1 MWQPNN
7 RQWWVLVVAALFITC
22 AWPPSRPGP
31 LGNDKS
37 LAMKFV
43 NWAVDP
49 RGELPVM
56 PPPFTFAN
64 GDDPDAVMEHDTQ
77 TLNYGVLYLKGGWTR
92 RRLQLKV
99 AGDPF
104 NPSTERQLL
113 VALGVATVFLV
124 WRFERKN
131 ERAPGP

>member
-7 RQWWVLVVAALFITC
+7 RQWWVLAIVALFIAC
-22 AWPPSRPGP
+22 AWPPGP
-31 LGNDKS
+31 SNNDKS

-64 GDDPDAVMEHDTQ
+64 GDDPQTVIEHDTQ
-77 TLNYGVLYLKGGWTR
+77 SLDYGVLYLKGGWTR
-92 RRLQLKV
+92 RRLELKV
-99 AGDPF
+99 AGDPLK
-104 NPSTERQLL
+104 PSTQRQLL
-113 VALGVATVFLV
+113 VALGVATAFLA
-124 WRFERKN
+124 WRFR
-131 ERAPGP
+131 

>member
-1 MWQPNN
+1 MAQPIAKNHEGEYKERAQQMWQPNN

-77 TLNYGVLYLKGGWTR
+77 TL
-92 RRLQLKV
+92 KV

-124 WRFERKN
+124 WRSS
-131 ERAPGP
+131 GSSVT

>member
-1 MWQPNN
+1 MWPPNN
-7 RQWWVLVVAALFITC
+7 RQWWVLVIAALFIVC
-22 AWPPSRPGP
+22 AWPPSSPD
-31 LGNDKS
+31 NDKS

-64 GDDPDAVMEHDTQ
+64 GDDPETVTKHDTQ
-77 TLNYGVLYLKGGWTR
+77 SLDYGLLYLKGGWIR
-92 RRLQLKV
+92 RRLELKV

-104 NPSTERQLL
+104 DPSTERQLL
-113 VALGVATVFLV
+113 IALGVATVFLV
-124 WRFERKN
+124 WRLGS
-131 ERAPGP
+131 PVT

>member
-7 RQWWVLVVAALFITC
+7 RQWWVLVITALFIVC
-22 AWPPSRPGP
+22 AWPPRD
-31 LGNDKS
+31 DKS

-64 GDDPDAVMEHDTQ
+64 GDDPQTVTEHDTQ
-77 TLNYGVLYLKGGWTR
+77 SLNYGLLYLKGGWIR
-92 RRLQLKV
+92 RRLELKV
-99 AGDPF
+99 ADDPV

-113 VALGVATVFLV
+113 IALGVATVFLV
-124 WRFERKN
+124 WRFERKSG
-131 ERAPGP
+131 RVPGP

>member
-7 RQWWVLVVAALFITC
+7 RQWWVLVITALFIVC
-22 AWPPSRPGP
+22 VWPPSPHS
-31 LGNDKS
+31 NDKS

-49 RGELPVM
+49 WGELPVM

-64 GDDPDAVMEHDTQ
+64 GDDPASVAEHDNQ
-77 TLNYGVLYLKGGWTR
+77 SLNYGLLYLKGGWIR
-92 RRLQLKV
+92 RRLELKV

-113 VALGVATVFLV
+113 VALGVATAFLA
-124 WRFERKN
+124 WRFR
-131 ERAPGP
+131 

>member
-7 RQWWVLVVAALFITC
+7 RQWWVLVIAAVFIVC
-22 AWPPSRPGP
+22 AWPPGPPSR
-31 LGNDKS
+31 DKS

-64 GDDPDAVMEHDTQ
+64 GDDPQTVIEHDTQ
-77 TLNYGVLYLKGGWTR
+77 SLNYGTLYLKDGWTR
-92 RRLQLKV
+92 RRLELKV
-99 AGDPF
+99 ADDPF

-124 WRFERKN
+124 WRLERK
-131 ERAPGP
+131 

>member
-7 RQWWVLVVAALFITC
+7 RQWCVLVIAALFIAC
-22 AWPPSRPGP
+22 AWPPSPP
-31 LGNDKS
+31 SNDKS

-64 GDDPDAVMEHDTQ
+64 GDDPETVTAHDTQ
-77 TLNYGVLYLKGGWTR
+77 SLNYGLLYLKGGWIR
-92 RRLQLKV
+92 RRLELKV
-99 AGDPF
+99 ADDPF
-104 NPSTERQLL
+104 NRSTERQLL
-113 VALGVATVFLV
+113 LALGVATVFLV

-131 ERAPGP
+131 ERAPGR